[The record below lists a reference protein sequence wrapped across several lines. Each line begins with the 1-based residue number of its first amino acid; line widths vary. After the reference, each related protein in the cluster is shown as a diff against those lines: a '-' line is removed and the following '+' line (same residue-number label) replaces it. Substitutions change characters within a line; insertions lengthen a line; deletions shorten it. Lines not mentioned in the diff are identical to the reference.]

1 VRQPEVSRLLAL
13 AAAALLVVPVAR
25 VARDLVLA
33 AAFLAEFLSAGHYR
47 TLSTLTPA
55 PPPQAL
61 AVPGATVDRWA
72 GTGRG
77 PLVLVHG
84 YAPAGKDDPR
94 VRQAAALLARAGFD
108 VAVPTIPGLTRGR
121 LRPDDVG
128 AVVATLAAREGPT
141 VVVAVSVGA
150 GPALLAAADPA
161 VRDRTRVVLS
171 LGGYASASELLRY
184 FLTGEYAWQSI
195 RGRVVHPPGVVRT
208 FIEANA
214 DLLDRAARDALA
226 DPAGAAIMLASPPPS
241 LRDLLDRLSPER
253 VVGEIRARL
262 VLVHGV
268 DDPAIPYTE
277 SLRLAAARPE
287 RTRVVLVHLVE
298 HVEAGRVRTWLSAA
312 RDLGALLVVVF
323 GLFTH

>member
-47 TLSTLTPA
+47 PLSTLTPA
-55 PPPQAL
+55 PHRQVL
-61 AVPGATVDRWA
+61 AVPGAAVDRWV
-72 GTGRG
+72 GTGDV

-84 YAPAGKDDPR
+84 YAPAGKDEPR

-121 LRPDDVG
+121 LRPDDVDP
-128 AVVATLAAREGPT
+128 VVATLAARDGPT
-141 VVVAVSVGA
+141 VLVAVSVGA

-171 LGGYASASELLRY
+171 LGGYASAAELLRY

-214 DLLDRAARDALA
+214 DLLDSGARDALA
-226 DPAGAAIMLASPPPS
+226 DPVGAAAVLASPPPAV
-241 LRDLLDRLSPER
+241 RDLLDRLSPER
-253 VVGEIRARL
+253 VVREVRARL

-298 HVEAGRVRTWLSAA
+298 HVETGRVRTWLSAA

-323 GLFTH
+323 GLLTD